1 MKKKTRP
8 TDAELEILNVLW
20 KHGPCSVRLVNESLS
35 EVKEVGYTT
44 TLKIMQIML
53 EKGLVSRDTSS
64 KKHLYEAAIPQET
77 TQHHLLSKLA
87 DMAFGGNNIQL
98 AMRALDDQ
106 RVSKEEISELRKL
119 LDNLEK
125 REQQ

>member
-8 TDAELEILNVLW
+8 TDAELEVLNVLW
-20 KHGPCSVRLVNESLS
+20 QHGPCSVRFVNDKMNEN
-35 EVKEVGYTT
+35 KEVGYTT

-53 EKGLVSRDTSS
+53 EKGLADRDTSS

-77 TQHHLLSKLA
+77 TQQHLLKKLA
-87 DMAFGGNNIQL
+87 DMAFGGNSIQL

-106 RVSKEEISELRKL
+106 RASQEEIDSLRQL
-119 LDNLEK
+119 LDDLENK
-125 REQQ
+125 QS